1 MRIVTSGQMKKIEEN
16 ALHYAL
22 SYERMMEN
30 AGSAAAAAIRR
41 RADISGRYI
50 TISAAAAIME
60 ETGLSPHAGC
70 MKAARM

>member
-41 RADISGRYI
+41 RAGISRF
-50 TISAAAAIME
+50 SAAAAIME